1 MEKFKE
7 LICYGF
13 VGACTTFV
21 NYFIYYLCLWMDLNW
36 LMANS
41 LAWIVAVIF
50 AYFANRNAVFH
61 SQKEIKKEFI
71 QFFILRFITLL
82 IENILLAIS
91 INGFGISSAFSK
103 ILVSI
108 FTVLSNYYLCKLRIF
123 QKKETCYE

>member
-71 QFFILRFITLL
+71 QFFILRFVTLL